1 MKPIA
6 AIADFFHRPD
16 GTVLFYE
23 MGLVEFTYM
32 RPILIPLAVL
42 AALAAGSATA
52 AEQVDIPQSDI
63 TLHGVLFRPEGAGPF
78 PGVVAL
84 HGCESPLSRAGKLR
98 AHLADWGERLAAAG
112 LAVVFP
118 DSFGSRGLRAQCR
131 VVERKVRSE
140 HERVA
145 DANAARRWLQG
156 QPWTIKD
163 RVSLV
168 GWANGGMASLWAVRP
183 RAGPPDGAP
192 DFRSAIAFYPG
203 CRRLGELAWS
213 ARVPTLILIGRA
225 DDWTAPAPCEQM
237 VAGARGRS
245 ALASLVAYP
254 GAYHEFDRP
263 DFPVREL
270 TGLAYTAD
278 GSGRAHIGTNAAA
291 RTGALARVPE
301 WLMR

>member
-1 MKPIA
+1 
-6 AIADFFHRPD
+6 
-16 GTVLFYE
+16 
-23 MGLVEFTYM
+23 M
-32 RPILIPLAVL
+32 RPILLLL
-42 AALAAGSATA
+42 AALAAVAADAGAAAA
-52 AEQVDIPQSDI
+52 AEQVDIPQSDMV
-63 TLHGVLFRPEGAGPF
+63 LHGMLFRPEGAGPF

-84 HGCESPLSRAGKLR
+84 HGCESPINRAGKMR
-98 AHLADWGERLAAAG
+98 QHLADWGERLAAAG

-118 DSFGSRGLRAQCR
+118 DSFGSRGLRTQCR

-140 HERVA
+140 QERVA
-145 DANAARRWLQG
+145 DAIAARRWLQS
-156 QPWTIKD
+156 QPWTIKE

-183 RAGPPDGAP
+183 LTMPRDGVP

-203 CRRLGELAWS
+203 CRRLSELAWS
-213 ARVPTLILIGRA
+213 ARIPTLILIGKA
-225 DDWTAPAPCEQM
+225 DDWTPPAPCEQM
-237 VAGARGRS
+237 VAGAHGRS

-291 RTGALARVPE
+291 RMDALARVPE
-301 WLMR
+301 WLTR